1 MTHYFQTK
9 APGSLLMPGIGA
21 MGYAIPAALTGK
33 LVFPQR
39 QVIAV
44 TGDGGFSMAING
56 LMTARDENIPIVTVV
71 LNNSALGWV
80 KHGQGNRPIASTFAD
95 MDFAAIA
102 RAMGCRG
109 IRVERAEEVAPA
121 LHEALGC
128 AEPAVVDVVTS
139 FRPSFRDVTS
149 PLAAS

>member
-1 MTHYFQTK
+1 MRS
-9 APGSLLMPGIGA
+9 PRRW
-21 MGYAIPAALTGK
+21 PASWSFRK
-33 LVFPQR
+33 R

-95 MDFAAIA
+95 MDFAAVA

-109 IRVERAEEVAPA
+109 IRVERAEDI
-121 LHEALGC
+121 GRRC
-128 AEPAVVDVVTS
+128 A
-139 FRPSFRDVTS
+139 RPSAVPSRPSSTS
-149 PLAAS
+149 